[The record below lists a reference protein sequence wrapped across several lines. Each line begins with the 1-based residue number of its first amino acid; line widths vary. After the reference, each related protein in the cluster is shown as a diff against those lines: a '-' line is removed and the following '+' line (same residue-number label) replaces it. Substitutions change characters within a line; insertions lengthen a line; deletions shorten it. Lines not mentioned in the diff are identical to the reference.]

1 MQCIQNLLLL
11 QLLLLYD
18 TVLLQNQHD
27 HPAADVSATM
37 ETQVPSYITLCWC
50 AAELLHRMRQ
60 HEREHDI
67 EPDWNVHAF
76 QKAQAIQGQR
86 SSVATEYVIR
96 MLGLDICAD
105 TICGNHMMRG
115 ISGGQKKRV
124 TSGGTSHACQHCGMH
139 MCSMVT
145 HCLLF
150 HHKSPMLDSVH
161 ALHQPAQHQ
170 NSSNN
175 HHLTVHPHCLLTMRV
190 HI

>member
-1 MQCIQNLLLL
+1 MLVTSHL
-11 QLLLLYD
+11 QL
-18 TVLLQNQHD
+18 H
-27 HPAADVSATM
+27 S
-37 ETQVPSYITLCWC
+37 
-50 AAELLHRMRQ
+50 AELLQRMRS

-124 TSGGTSHACQHCGMH
+124 TSGWP
-139 MCSMVT
+139 
-145 HCLLF
+145 
-150 HHKSPMLDSVH
+150 SP
-161 ALHQPAQHQ
+161 A
-170 NSSNN
+170 
-175 HHLTVHPHCLLTMRV
+175 
-190 HI
+190 